1 MKSRIINITLLV
13 IFLASMFL
21 TITIDTWTD
30 LAIGYLFI
38 PSYLASVFALLKRK
52 GIIKYTEGENDD
64 E

>member
-21 TITIDTWTD
+21 AITIDTWTD

-38 PSYLASVFALLKRK
+38 PSYLASAFALLKRK
-52 GIIKYTEGENDD
+52 GII
-64 E
+64 